1 LFHNALTWFQTS
13 LNIYLQRSSYAG
25 RRTETFT
32 FLDTDSDIFTPR
44 SASDSYGTATYYR
57 HVRDPSSDGFAEVA
71 SNIHIPFSLSF
82 SWLIISACLVRL
94 NVFKCRIINSN
105 CLLSIGLACAGSL
118 QSYKTEF
125 WLTLKWMY
133 HVFNCK

>member
-1 LFHNALTWFQTS
+1 MFWRDFELTNIASS
-13 LNIYLQRSSYAG
+13 LNIFWQRSSYVG

-71 SNIHIPFSLSF
+71 SNIYIYHFSYLSVTNHKF
-82 SWLIISACLVRL
+82 M
-94 NVFKCRIINSN
+94 
-105 CLLSIGLACAGSL
+105 LSMAECVP
-118 QSYKTEF
+118 
-125 WLTLKWMY
+125 Y
-133 HVFNCK
+133 HLYDLFL